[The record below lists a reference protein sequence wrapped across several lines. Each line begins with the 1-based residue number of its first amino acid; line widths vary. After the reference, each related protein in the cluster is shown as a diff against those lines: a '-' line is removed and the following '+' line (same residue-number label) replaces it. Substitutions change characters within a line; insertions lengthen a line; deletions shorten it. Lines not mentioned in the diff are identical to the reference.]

1 VEVEG
6 SPGDGAGDTEVNESE
21 FASSSAE
28 CLVLK
33 IGHDELTA
41 LRAHE
46 PAVYVA
52 VLLAATTS
60 LSKLLRQFIGLGLN
74 RVWLKAGESAYKAGE
89 PATSMFVLI
98 SGRIS
103 LRWRGS
109 GGGGAGVGGSSERT
123 EERGRG
129 ESIGEAPLLSNGAY
143 ETTTTCL
150 RDSELVRM
158 SRESLTL
165 VCAKYPQA
173 ASRQLEHVRIA
184 RFPNLNTVYCPSVST
199 VVIKRKYTT
208 YSTSALFG
216 PITTTVY
223 SGHITKYIHTR
234 RLKTDTFLLHSQMA
248 RKLHA
253 TMGGVKP
260 RHDLVTIA
268 LVPAEGEDEAVSS
281 VLASK
286 LQHELSK
293 FGPTLVLD
301 ENTARHVFQDKTID
315 ATKLHNAFYRSKLT
329 GWMAAQEE
337 NFRFI
342 LLRADAAASAWS
354 QVRVGPFPNPGTV
367 RPDYSG
373 CLLIHITKYTRT
385 QDSRL
390 TLFFYNHRFAFRKRT
405 GSLWWRG

>member
-1 VEVEG
+1 
-6 SPGDGAGDTEVNESE
+6 
-21 FASSSAE
+21 
-28 CLVLK
+28 
-33 IGHDELTA
+33 
-41 LRAHE
+41 
-46 PAVYVA
+46 
-52 VLLAATTS
+52 
-60 LSKLLRQFIGLGLN
+60 
-74 RVWLKAGESAYKAGE
+74 
-89 PATSMFVLI
+89 
-98 SGRIS
+98 
-103 LRWRGS
+103 
-109 GGGGAGVGGSSERT
+109 
-123 EERGRG
+123 
-129 ESIGEAPLLSNGAY
+129 
-143 ETTTTCL
+143 
-150 RDSELVRM
+150 
-158 SRESLTL
+158 
-165 VCAKYPQA
+165 
-173 ASRQLEHVRIA
+173 
-184 RFPNLNTVYCPSVST
+184 
-199 VVIKRKYTT
+199 
-208 YSTSALFG
+208 
-216 PITTTVY
+216 
-223 SGHITKYIHTR
+223 
-234 RLKTDTFLLHSQMA
+234 MA

>member
-1 VEVEG
+1 M
-6 SPGDGAGDTEVNESE
+6 
-21 FASSSAE
+21 
-28 CLVLK
+28 
-33 IGHDELTA
+33 
-41 LRAHE
+41 
-46 PAVYVA
+46 
-52 VLLAATTS
+52 
-60 LSKLLRQFIGLGLN
+60 
-74 RVWLKAGESAYKAGE
+74 RVSQI
-89 PATSMFVLI
+89 P
-98 SGRIS
+98 
-103 LRWRGS
+103 
-109 GGGGAGVGGSSERT
+109 
-123 EERGRG
+123 
-129 ESIGEAPLLSNGAY
+129 
-143 ETTTTCL
+143 
-150 RDSELVRM
+150 
-158 SRESLTL
+158 
-165 VCAKYPQA
+165 
-173 ASRQLEHVRIA
+173 H
-184 RFPNLNTVYCPSVST
+184 TVYCPSVST
-199 VVIKRKYTT
+199 LVIKRKYTT

-367 RPDYSG
+367 RPDYSRLFTHTHYEVHPYSRLKTDTFLLQPQVCVSQADRVVVVARVTRESG
-373 CLLIHITKYTRT
+373 ASEEDDETIFWGKRNTGHEKDDRETEVAKRGAPSRAERRLLWRRRAGASVELVLVHDPGVAPMVRPYAFPKSRHTVLPKLVTVCPYMHHKVDCSARLHDCLLIHITKYTHT

-390 TLFFYNHRFAFRKRT
+390 TLLVNNRRTRRGGGRVARK
-405 GSLWWRG
+405 